1 MLNQTQRHIKVMV
14 QPVLWS
20 QTFVLKNYKIE
31 TKSLINQ
38 EFLENKH
45 TDKQIIA
52 KYWNSVLEFLS

>member
-20 QTFVLKNYKIE
+20 QTFVLNNYKIE
-31 TKSLINQ
+31 TKSPINQ

-45 TDKQIIA
+45 IDKQIIA